1 MGMTFIFDMKHFKRK
16 KTFYDTLSSGV
27 FQKEKLASVDSC
39 ESNR

>member
-1 MGMTFIFDMKHFKRK
+1 MKNFRRK
-16 KTFYDTLSSGV
+16 KTLYDTLSSGL